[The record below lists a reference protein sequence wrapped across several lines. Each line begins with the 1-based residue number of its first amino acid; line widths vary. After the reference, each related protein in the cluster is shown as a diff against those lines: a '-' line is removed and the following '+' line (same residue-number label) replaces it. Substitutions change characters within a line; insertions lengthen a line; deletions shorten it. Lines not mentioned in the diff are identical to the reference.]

1 VATAK
6 RNTRQLGHKLNL
18 LNHARNFKRRIPR
31 LFDKKI
37 VGKSFMYFLTA
48 LTTVSGIIIYFGI
61 DIKKEAEKS
70 FTKADSVQRET
81 QKAQEVFNETLL
93 AANQKVT
100 SLDGMINIQKDQ
112 VSAFSLLPKQYGDA
126 TIDFISNLQ
135 KMQVSTMDSLIR
147 RQVSLEELAKKTQK
161 SLENV
166 GELNNAYK
174 EIIDENKNIV
184 KGYESKFNDQSKII
198 AYQVEDNRKLILQK
212 INEETLSFTE
222 DSKELQYSKVCNC
235 ILAVKIFRGSMK
247 HPKVSIEIFKN
258 NTDMKQDLIGEFD
271 LVKLKP
277 PIILKVNNK
286 NIAFTLIS
294 ALYSKDNSSENKLYV
309 TIEVK
314 ETALP

>member
-1 VATAK
+1 
-6 RNTRQLGHKLNL
+6 
-18 LNHARNFKRRIPR
+18 
-31 LFDKKI
+31 
-37 VGKSFMYFLTA
+37 MYFLTA

>member
-1 VATAK
+1 MPEISNEEYQDYLT
-6 RNTRQLGHKLNL
+6 
-18 LNHARNFKRRIPR
+18 
-31 LFDKKI
+31 KKV

-48 LTTVSGIIIYFGI
+48 LMTVSGIIIYFGI

-70 FTKADSVQRET
+70 FTKADSVQRAT
-81 QKAQEVFNETLL
+81 QKAQEVFKETLL
-93 AANQKVT
+93 MANQKVT

-126 TIDFISNLQ
+126 TINFISNLQ

-147 RQVSLEELAKKTQK
+147 RQVSLEELAKKTQR

-174 EIIDENKNIV
+174 EIIDENKTIV

-198 AYQVEDNRKLILQK
+198 ADQVEDNRKLILQK
-212 INEETLSFTE
+212 INEETLSFRE

-235 ILAVKIFRGSMK
+235 ILAVKIFGGSMK
-247 HPKVSIEIFKN
+247 QPKVSIEIFKN

-277 PIILKVNNK
+277 PIILKVENK

-294 ALYSKDNSSENKLYV
+294 ALHSRDNSSENKLYV